1 MSEPSTVPSNFEEEG
16 SSDFTPASYDI
27 APEDAELAESIRN
40 FDPVYDVPAAASA
53 DKLTI
58 SRLIGGKG
66 LDSITLD
73 SLGPDLRQ
81 RVTERLASSPPITE
95 KAAIAEALYQNAYDM
110 NVVLGP
116 GEGATPYQRAAFAV
130 ERDIYEAEER
140 LFAIELQ
147 FRKAVGWENEVDERT
162 GQSKP
167 KQIDLMSPERRRQL
181 SYERDSLK
189 HRIELL
195 NGFEGERRREKAM
208 VETIE
213 AHKRQKRAAEI
224 EEAANRRA
232 EEIVFNEEVESR
244 AAARAKF
251 RRTER

>member
-27 APEDAELAESIRN
+27 APEDAELAENIRN
-40 FDPVYDVPAAASA
+40 FDPVYDVPPAASA

-66 LDSITLD
+66 LDSITLN

-95 KAAIAEALYQNAYDM
+95 KAAIAEALYQNAYEM

-130 ERDIYEAEER
+130 ERDIYEAEQK
-140 LFAIELQ
+140 LYAIDLEFL
-147 FRKAVGWENEVDERT
+147 KAVGWENEVDERT
-162 GQSKP
+162 GQSNA
-167 KQIDLMSPERRRQL
+167 KQVDHMSPERRRQL
-181 SYERDSLK
+181 SYERDSLN
-189 HRIELL
+189 HRLELL
-195 NGFEGERRREKAM
+195 NGFEGERRRQKATI
-208 VETIE
+208 ETIE
-213 AHKRQKRAAEI
+213 AQKREMRAAQI
-224 EEAANRRA
+224 EAEANRRA

-244 AAARAKF
+244 AAAYAKF